1 MTRASTLPMD
11 RLAWPADAIGDALHA
26 LAALAGLA
34 PSVAAPPRPAGVPDG
49 RWLDALADPLGVEV
63 EPVEADYGAIDRL
76 LAAGGPALVR
86 CAEGALA
93 LTRARGR
100 AVWLL
105 GPDRRQHRIS
115 RAALA
120 RHLRQRVMTMGA
132 PGLATLLDGVGL
144 SGRRRARAEAAL
156 VASTF
161 HQAPVGEAWLLRAPP
176 DAPLLRQARDAGLGR
191 QALVF
196 GLAHLA
202 HLLLGIF
209 GWYLI
214 GDGAL
219 DGRLSTAAVAAWV
232 LMLLTM
238 VPLSLRAQWARTRL
252 SVGIGVLLKKRLL
265 LGALRVDPDVMR
277 AKGAGALMGQV
288 FEADAIEASA
298 LGLAFGSV
306 MALVDLGLAAAVLGI
321 GAGGAG
327 HVLAL
332 LAFAAVVI
340 GVSLV
345 HYRRQSRWTAARL
358 ALVDDLVARMVGHR
372 TRLMQST
379 DLHGDEDRALSAYLA
394 DARAL
399 DAMAVP
405 LGLLGRGWL
414 TVGIAALAPAFVA
427 GASSTAIAVS
437 IGGVLLAGGALATLG
452 MGLDRIGRALI
463 AWKVVGPLF
472 GAAKRTRPPG
482 DPAVVARPRRRS
494 ADEGAAADIGGEL
507 LLDGQGLGYR
517 YRPDGPVVLDDCA
530 IQVHRGDRLLVQ
542 GPSGGGKSTLA
553 AVLTGLRTPQSGL
566 VLLDGYDHR
575 TLGPAG
581 WRRRIAAAPQFH
593 DNHIFGGTL
602 AFNLLLGRTWPPSPA
617 DLQAAEETCR
627 ALGLG
632 PLIDRMPAGLQQQ
645 VGETG
650 WQMSHGEKSRV
661 FLARA
666 LLQRADLVVLDE
678 SFGAL
683 DPLTVDA
690 CLRCA
695 LDRAP
700 SLMVIAHP

>member
-1 MTRASTLPMD
+1 MTLD
-11 RLAWPADAIGDALHA
+11 LERLAWPADDIGDALHA
-26 LAALAGLA
+26 LAARSGLA
-34 PSVAAPPRPAGVPDG
+34 PSSAAPPRPRRVPDG
-49 RWLDALADPLGVEV
+49 AWLHALAEPLGVEV
-63 EPVEADYGAIDRL
+63 EPVQAEFGAIDRL
-76 LAAGGPALVR
+76 LSDGGPALVR

-93 LTRARGR
+93 LLGTRGR
-100 AVWLL
+100 RVMLL
-105 GPDRRQHRIS
+105 GPDRRRHTVS
-115 RAALA
+115 RAALSA
-120 RHLRQRVMTMGA
+120 HLRRRVLTMAA
-132 PGLATLLDGVGL
+132 PGMAALLDGVGL
-144 SGRRRARAEAAL
+144 RGRRRDRAEAAL
-156 VASTF
+156 IASTF
-161 HQAPVGEAWLLRAPP
+161 HAAPVGEAWLLRAPP

-191 QALVF
+191 QALVL
-196 GLAHLA
+196 GLAHGA
-202 HLLLGIF
+202 HLLLGLL

-219 DGRLSTAAVAAWV
+219 DGRLAPAAIAAWV

-265 LGALRVDPDVMR
+265 LGALRIDPDVMR

-306 MALVDLGLAAAVLGI
+306 MALLDLVIAGAVLGL
-321 GAGGAG
+321 GAGGAT
-327 HVLAL
+327 HVAALAV
-332 LAFAAVVI
+332 FAVLVVL
-340 GVSLV
+340 VAAV
-345 HYRRQSRWTAARL
+345 HYRRQARWTAARL

-379 DLHGDEDRALSAYLA
+379 DLHGEEDRALSAYLA
-394 DARAL
+394 DARRL

-405 LGLLGRGWL
+405 LGLMGRGWL
-414 TVGIAALAPAFVA
+414 TVGIAALAPAFLA
-427 GASSTAIAVS
+427 GAAPAAIAVAV
-437 IGGVLLAGGALATLG
+437 GGVLLAGGALATLG
-452 MGLDRIGRALI
+452 MGLDRIGRAFI
-463 AWKVVGPLF
+463 AWRVVGPLF
-472 GAAKRTRPPG
+472 RAARRTRPTG
-482 DPAVVARPRRRS
+482 DPAVVARPR
-494 ADEGAAADIGGEL
+494 AADDGGAL
-507 LLDGQGLGYR
+507 LLDGQALGYR
-517 YRPDGPVVLDDCA
+517 YRPDGPAVLDDCA
-530 IQVHRGDRLLVQ
+530 VQVHRGDRLLIQ

-553 AVLTGLRTPQSGL
+553 AVLTGLRQPQAGL

-602 AFNLLLGRTWPPSPA
+602 AFNLLLGRAWPPSPA
-617 DLQAAEETCR
+617 DLEAAEQTCR

-683 DPLTVDA
+683 DPRTVDA

-695 LDRAP
+695 LERAP